1 MIKEKIALIIDSM
14 ADLPQELVN
23 RLGMKVIPARVI
35 YPEGEYRDRVDI
47 MPEEVY
53 QRMPGEI
60 PKTSVPSLQ
69 DIRQTIDHVRE
80 EGFTHAIALHI
91 SGALSGTAQAVQ
103 LISRDVQ
110 DLKIRVIDSKTLSMG
125 TGWVALDAA
134 RQIANGVRFDA
145 IVERIQNLQSR
156 VHVYYILETL
166 EYLRRGGRIGKVA
179 GMLGEFLHLK
189 PIISVNEAGEYFTYC
204 KVRGRLKSIDKLVE
218 IVEKAVQEKEI
229 NLAIM
234 HGGALKDFEKVVERL
249 RSLPNIKELIT
260 SDISPTLGVHTGPGL
275 IGVSFYEV

>member
-110 DLKIRVIDSKTLSMG
+110 DLKIKVIDSKTLSMG

-145 IVERIQNLQSR
+145 IVDRIHTLQSR
-156 VHVYYILETL
+156 VHVYYISWRPWNTCAGAAASVKWRACWENFCILSRSFLLT
-166 EYLRRGGRIGKVA
+166 RRANTSPIVKYAGG
-179 GMLGEFLHLK
+179 
-189 PIISVNEAGEYFTYC
+189 
-204 KVRGRLKSIDKLVE
+204 
-218 IVEKAVQEKEI
+218 
-229 NLAIM
+229 
-234 HGGALKDFEKVVERL
+234 
-249 RSLPNIKELIT
+249 
-260 SDISPTLGVHTGPGL
+260 
-275 IGVSFYEV
+275 

>member
-1 MIKEKIALIIDSM
+1 MIKERIALIIDSM
-14 ADLPQELVN
+14 ADLPQELSS
-23 RLGMKVIPARVI
+23 RFGMKVIPARVI
-35 YPEGEYRDRVDI
+35 YPEGEYCDRVDI
-47 MPEEVY
+47 QPEEVY
-53 QRMPGEI
+53 QRMPAEI
-60 PKTSVPSLQ
+60 PKTSIPSLQ
-69 DIRQTIDHVRE
+69 DIRQAIEHIRE
-80 EGFTHAIALHI
+80 EGFTHVIALHI

-110 DLKIRVIDSKTLSMG
+110 DLKIRVIDSKSLSMG

-134 RQIANGVRFDA
+134 RQIANGVSFDC

-179 GMLGEFLHLK
+179 GMLGEVLHLK
-189 PIISVNEAGEYFTYC
+189 PIISVY

-218 IVEKAVQEKEI
+218 IVEKVVQEKEI
-229 NLAIM
+229 NLAVM
-234 HGGALKDFEKVVERL
+234 HGGSLGDFEKVVERL
-249 RSLPNIKELIT
+249 QRLPNIREFIT

-275 IGVSFYEV
+275 IGVSFHEV

>member
-1 MIKEKIALIIDSM
+1 MIKERIALIIDSM
-14 ADLPQELVN
+14 SDLPQELSS
-23 RLGMKVIPARVI
+23 RFGMKVIPARVI
-35 YPEGEYRDRVDI
+35 YPEGEYCDRVDI
-47 MPEEVY
+47 QPEEVY
-53 QRMPGEI
+53 QRMPAEI
-60 PKTSVPSLQ
+60 PKTSIPSLQ
-69 DIRQTIDHVRE
+69 DIRQAIEHIRE
-80 EGFTHAIALHI
+80 EGFTHVIALHI

-110 DLKIRVIDSKTLSMG
+110 DLKIRVIDSKSLSMG

-134 RQIANGVRFDA
+134 RQIANGVSFDC

-218 IVEKAVQEKEI
+218 IVEKVVQEKEI
-229 NLAIM
+229 NLAVM
-234 HGGALKDFEKVVERL
+234 HGGSLGDFEKVVERL
-249 RSLPNIKELIT
+249 QRLPNIREFIT

-275 IGVSFYEV
+275 IGVSFHEV